1 MSQGYQSS
9 LGIDSANPVT
19 KGFEFTACSLGKRGS
34 IIDASGLRGSA
45 SHRSERTRTGNYTV
59 QGTIEMQPSP
69 EELAL
74 LLPWVFG
81 TAASGNVYAL
91 ADAVVSR
98 YVTVDKVAKVFTYA
112 GCYVNKAT
120 FKSSEGQAMSLSLDV
135 VGQTETVGNAGSFP
149 SVTFQNTPP
158 FIHSEAV
165 LTLQSSSRLVKE
177 WTLTIDNSL
186 ETMFYNS
193 VSASRITRKD
203 RIITFDCTNPFTS
216 AEVDLYNQALS
227 GAAASLVLAQA
238 GTNYSLSFAFA
249 TLQFPGQ
256 SPVINGRQEIPLHLS
271 GVARMV
277 GSTKE
282 LIATLVSAP

>member
-9 LGIDSANPVT
+9 LGIDSANSVT
-19 KGFEFTACSLGKRGS
+19 KGFEFTACSLGKRGT

-45 SHRSERTRTGNYTV
+45 SHRSERTRVGNYSV

-74 LLPWVFG
+74 LLPWIFG
-81 TAASGNVYAL
+81 MAASGNVYAL
-91 ADAVVSR
+91 SDTLASR
-98 YVTVDKVAKVFTYA
+98 YVTIDKVAKVFTYA
-112 GCYVNKAT
+112 GCYVDRAI
-120 FKSSEGQAMSLSLDV
+120 FKGSEGQAMILSLDV
-135 VGQTETVGNAGSFP
+135 VGQTETIGNAGSFP

-165 LTLQSSSRLVKE
+165 LTLQSVTRLVKE
-177 WTLTIDNSL
+177 WTLSIDNDL

-203 RIITFDCTNPFTS
+203 RRIVFECTNPFTS
-216 AEVDLYNQALS
+216 AETDLYNQALA

-238 GTNYSLSFAFA
+238 GTGYSLSFAFA
-249 TLQFPGQ
+249 TLQFPDQ

-282 LIATLVSAP
+282 LITTLVSTP

>member
-19 KGFEFTACSLGKRGS
+19 KGFEFTACSLGKRGT

-45 SHRSERTRTGNYTV
+45 SHRSERTRTGNYRV

-74 LLPWVFG
+74 LLPWAFG
-81 TAASGNVYAL
+81 TPASGNVYAL
-91 ADAVVSR
+91 ADALASR

-112 GCYVNKAT
+112 GCCVDRVT
-120 FKSSEGQAMSLSLDV
+120 FKGSEGQAMNLSLDV
-135 VGQTETVGNAGSFP
+135 IGQTETVGNAGSFP
-149 SVTFQNTPP
+149 SVTFQNAPP

-165 LTLQSSSRLVKE
+165 LTLQGSSRPVKE
-177 WTLTIDNSL
+177 WTLSIDNDL

-193 VSASRITRKD
+193 VSASRIARRD
-203 RIITFDCTNPFTS
+203 RIVTFECTNPFTA
-216 AEVDLYNQALS
+216 AEVDLYNQALA
-227 GAAASLVLAQA
+227 GAAASLVLVQA

-249 TLQFPGQ
+249 TLQFPDQ
-256 SPVINGRQEIPLHLS
+256 SPVVNGRQEIPLRLS

-277 GSTKE
+277 GTTKE